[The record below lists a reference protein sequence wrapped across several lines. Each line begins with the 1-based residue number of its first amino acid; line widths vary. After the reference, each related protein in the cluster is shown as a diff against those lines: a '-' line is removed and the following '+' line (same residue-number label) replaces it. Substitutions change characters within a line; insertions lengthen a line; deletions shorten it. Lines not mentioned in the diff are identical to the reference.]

1 MTVKDYSTTASS
13 NTAIN
18 GININTGMPPSNVD
32 NALRQYGK
40 DIRDVWN
47 DKEWFILGDGDG
59 STTFNRA
66 SATSVTV
73 ASNITVTHHVGR
85 RIKLYGANTGTIY
98 GKIATSSYSSPN
110 TTLAFTFD
118 SGSIHASDSTPDVY
132 VGSVYNNP
140 ANPVVDEDNMAS
152 NSAILSPSQQSV
164 KAYSDSGTQT
174 LTNKSIALGSNTVTG
189 TTAQFNTALS
199 DGSFATLAGSE
210 TLTNKTLTSPVLN
223 TGISGT
229 AFKDEDNMSSD
240 SATAVA
246 SQQSIKA
253 YVDSTVTAQDLDITT
268 DSGNID
274 IDLDSESL
282 TLTGGTGINTSA
294 TGSTVT
300 LAIDGTVVTE
310 SSTDT
315 LTNKTLTNPTI
326 NTGTFANSTINSPT
340 LTTPDLNGSE
350 LILDADQDTSITAD
364 TDDQVDIKI
373 GGSDKISATS
383 SQLTIGD
390 NSTDYTTRMRGA
402 LVIDPVT
409 SSGVVEGLALG
420 QGDALT
426 FGGVG
431 TKIYKD
437 RTSGVIHFI
446 GNDTIT
452 IKSDAINIGN
462 ESITSDRATIQSSFG
477 GNTGDVTL
485 NHANVT
491 TGTSTR
497 FTTHSTGLNLHGA
510 IQFKDTSNNNT
521 ASIDASGNITATNL
535 GTISSQASNNVS
547 ITGGAISGLSLPTAD
562 TEASSK
568 LYVDNAIAGMR
579 TRIIT
584 KVATTSNVNLTNG
597 LENGDSIDGITLQT
611 GDKILVKSNTDATEN
626 GIYICPN
633 SGTASRDTNYN
644 TVEELAG
651 QMIVV
656 QQGSTNADKIF
667 LCTTDNSGS
676 IGSVNIVFSQVTPA
690 NQGTVQSVG
699 LTQSGSEFTIGN
711 TPITSSGNITLNVNR
726 ISATKI
732 GANTNISDTEY
743 GYLNGV
749 TSNIQT
755 QLDASASLGDAISFS
770 IALGS

>member
-1 MTVKDYSTTASS
+1 MSKVKTWSTTAAS
-13 NTAIN
+13 NNAASPDGWPEN
-18 GININTGMPPSNVD
+18 MPPSGVN
-32 NALRQYGK
+32 NSAREMMAE
-40 DIRDVWN
+40 IREVWN
-47 DKEWFILGDGDG
+47 DKEWFELGSGTGTSDA
-59 STTFNRA
+59 TRA
-66 SATSVTV
+66 SATSITIAADVT
-73 ASNITVTHHVGR
+73 SSYHVGR
-85 RIKLYGANTGTIY
+85 RVKIYGANTGTIY
-98 GKIATSSYSSPN
+98 GKIATSAYSAPN
-110 TTLAFTFD
+110 TTVSFTLD
-118 SGSIHASDSTPDVY
+118 SGTIHSSDTTPRVWVGSTY
-132 VGSVYNNP
+132 VGP
-140 ANPVVDEDNMAS
+140 ATPVVDEDNMAS
-152 NSAILSPSQQSV
+152 NSSVLAPSQQSV
-164 KAYSDSGTQT
+164 KAYADSGTQT
-174 LTNKSIALGSNTVTG
+174 ITNKTINLANNTLTG

-199 DGSFATLAGSE
+199 DNDFTTLAGSE

-229 AFKDEDNMSSD
+229 AFKDEDNMSSN

-462 ESITSDRATIQSSFG
+462 ESITSDRATIQSLFS

-547 ITGGAISGLSLPTAD
+547 ITGGSISGLSLPTAD

-584 KVATTSNVNLTNG
+584 RVATTGNVNLTNG

-611 GDKILVKSNTDATEN
+611 GDKILVKSQ
-626 GIYICPN
+626 Y
-633 SGTASRDTNYN
+633 
-644 TVEELAG
+644 
-651 QMIVV
+651 
-656 QQGSTNADKIF
+656 
-667 LCTTDNSGS
+667 
-676 IGSVNIVFSQVTPA
+676 
-690 NQGTVQSVG
+690 
-699 LTQSGSEFTIGN
+699 
-711 TPITSSGNITLNVNR
+711 
-726 ISATKI
+726 
-732 GANTNISDTEY
+732 
-743 GYLNGV
+743 
-749 TSNIQT
+749 
-755 QLDASASLGDAISFS
+755 
-770 IALGS
+770 